1 MTAQL
6 PQTSR
11 AANPQPTADRATTV
25 APVGVLYILVSGA
38 CFGLLPWFARVAYS
52 HGADPFGMLAA
63 RFAFA
68 CTILLVVR
76 VVRMRRAPWPT
87 RTLST
92 KLFLL
97 GAVGYAPQ
105 ATFFF
110 NGVKRIDTSL
120 ATVIFYTYPVLVVI
134 AGWLVFR
141 HRPSRTTTLCLAV
154 AVAGAVLTAGQVGA
168 GTLAGVLFMFA
179 AACWYTG
186 YILASSRVVRNVD
199 SLTSITVVMVGAAVA
214 HLVILGLTDSH
225 LPADGRGWLAALGAA
240 FFSTVIAMGFFFAG
254 VRIVGPGEA
263 AVLSTIEPV
272 VSILVGITALHESLG
287 AARVVGAAMVLASVT
302 VLARSSVPEGD
313 GTAQRNSER

>member
-1 MTAQL
+1 MS
-6 PQTSR
+6 PHP
-11 AANPQPTADRATTV
+11 NADAGTTV
-25 APVGVLYILVSGA
+25 AAMGVLFILVSGA

-63 RFAFA
+63 RFTMAGMV
-68 CTILLVVR
+68 LVVVR
-76 VVRMRRAPWPT
+76 TVRMRRSPWPA
-87 RTLST
+87 RPLFT

-134 AGWLVFR
+134 ASWLVFR
-141 HRPSRTTTLCLAV
+141 HRPTRTTLLCLTV

-168 GTLAGVLFMFA
+168 GSVTGVVFMFG

-186 YILASSRVVRNVD
+186 YILASSKVVQNVD
-199 SLTSITVVMVGAAVA
+199 SLTSITVVMFGATAA
-214 HLVILGLTDSH
+214 HLLILASTHSH
-225 LPADGRGWLAALGAA
+225 LPADGTGWLAALGAA

-272 VSILVGITALHESLG
+272 VSIIVGVTALHESLG
-287 AARVVGAAMVLASVT
+287 IMRLVGAVMVLASVA
-302 VLARSSVPEGD
+302 VLARASGSTPG
-313 GTAQRNSER
+313 GAGQRYSER